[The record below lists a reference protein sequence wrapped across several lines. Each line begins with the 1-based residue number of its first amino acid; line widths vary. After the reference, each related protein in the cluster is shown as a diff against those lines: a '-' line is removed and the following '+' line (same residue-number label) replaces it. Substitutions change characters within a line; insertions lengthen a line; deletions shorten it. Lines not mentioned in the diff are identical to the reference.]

1 MHDIRFR
8 TKAALYTGT
17 AALFFERSV
26 QALRS
31 LRSNDEAPLLAF
43 PLSVILPTILIVLL
57 CRMLPAKSQEGILM
71 RLGTVMQLM
80 AIIALPEFALLL
92 ALGLPVVF
100 LVVEL
105 YSTRVPISAR
115 SRISRAFVT

>member
-1 MHDIRFR
+1 
-8 TKAALYTGT
+8 
-17 AALFFERSV
+17 
-26 QALRS
+26 
-31 LRSNDEAPLLAF
+31 
-43 PLSVILPTILIVLL
+43 
-57 CRMLPAKSQEGILM
+57 M